1 MIIITPLLLTV
12 TLYSM
17 ISNNNNNSYASVL
30 YSCLVQYIYIY
41 ALGISFAQKGALHII
56 YVHLLLII
64 IIMIITMA
72 TVIISCIFV
81 QYIL

>member
-17 ISNNNNNSYASVL
+17 ISNNNNSYASVL

-41 ALGISFAQKGALHII
+41 TLGISFAQKRALHII

-64 IIMIITMA
+64 IIMMIITMA
-72 TVIISCIFV
+72 TLIISCIFV
-81 QYIL
+81 Q